1 MSNNALFQGVKE
13 FFVPSKTKD
22 NAQKEK
28 KTKQK
33 KTKQKL
39 IRRVWGQVRSP
50 FGQPHLTLKPCKPN
64 QKHKTQKQ
72 NMRIKTKQKQKKT
85 NKEGLGPSEVAL
97 WATSPDP

>member
-1 MSNNALFQGVKE
+1 MSNNALFKSMKE

-50 FGQPHLTLKPCKPN
+50 FGQPLLTLKPCKPN
-64 QKHKTQKQ
+64 QKHKQLVFPPPKRAQK
-72 NMRIKTKQKQKKT
+72 R
-85 NKEGLGPSEVAL
+85 AL
-97 WATSPDP
+97 F

>member
-1 MSNNALFQGVKE
+1 MPFFQGIKE

-28 KTKQK
+28 KRKQK

-50 FGQPHLTLKPCKPN
+50 FGQPHLTFKPCKPN
-64 QKHKTQKQ
+64 QKHKHLVFPPTKRAQK
-72 NMRIKTKQKQKKT
+72 R
-85 NKEGLGPSEVAL
+85 AL
-97 WATSPDP
+97 F